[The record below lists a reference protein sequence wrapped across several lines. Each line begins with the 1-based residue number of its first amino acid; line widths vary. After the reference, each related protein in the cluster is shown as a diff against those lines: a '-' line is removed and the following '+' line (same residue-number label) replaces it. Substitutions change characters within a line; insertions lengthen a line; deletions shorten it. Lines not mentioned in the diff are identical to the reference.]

1 MNQNAIPGAPNDVVR
16 VFVSYAREDKRWLD
30 PEYRFNLVPF
40 LVDSLRRQNV
50 EFWIDRKLV
59 IADEYRQ
66 LIETEIDRADI
77 ALLIVS
83 QYFVNSSFIE
93 AVEMPRIE
101 ERARRGEMLV
111 APVLVEPCAW
121 QEYPL
126 LADRQMVPAS
136 NPLIDYTDNESRWA
150 KVRFEILEGLK
161 TQVKRIREAPKP
173 AAQKAQTSVR
183 AEVQPV
189 PPPIPISEPAPV
201 PISEPA
207 KAPAVETAPPI
218 PTPKAAVS
226 EIRAKIYPAEHE
238 KARTERNW
246 TSAVLGGTVL
256 VGVVAMVLLY
266 HSFPPELF
274 RLAMGGAPLAAALV
288 CLLIFKPFP
297 LKWNLAAVGGA
308 ALVSAVW
315 VRIALAGWTPL
326 IWTFLFMDGAAL
338 ALVVVCLRVFKPIP
352 RNWIP
357 AIVGGVALVAVLA
370 SPYLWYHYAPWIV
383 MDGAPLA
390 VVLVCFLVFKPFP
403 RNWTPAVVGGMAM
416 ASAMW
421 VYFAFARRFYG
432 FSILTL
438 AAMVGAALAAV
449 FVCRLA
455 FKPYPRNWIPDLV
468 GGAALMLAVFGYW
481 VFLRSIF
488 YFWAFA
494 VMDEAA
500 LAMLL
505 VCLLVSR
512 AREKA

>member
-1 MNQNAIPGAPNDVVR
+1 MNQNAIPGAPDDAVR

-66 LIETEIDRADI
+66 LIESEIDRADI

-83 QYFVNSSFIE
+83 QYFVNSNFIE
-93 AVEMPRIE
+93 TVEMPRIE

-173 AAQKAQTSVR
+173 PAQKAQTSVPP
-183 AEVQPV
+183 EVQPV
-189 PPPIPISEPAPV
+189 PPPV

-207 KAPAVETAPPI
+207 KAPTVEAAPPLSE
-218 PTPKAAVS
+218 PKPAAS
-226 EIRAKIYPAEHE
+226 ENRAKIYPAEHE

-246 TSAVLGGTVL
+246 SSAVLGGTVL
-256 VGVVAMVLLY
+256 AWMVALVLLY
-266 HSFPPELF
+266 HTLPPDLF
-274 RLAMGGAPLAAALV
+274 RFVMGGAPLATALV

-297 LKWNLAAVGGA
+297 RKWNLAAVGGA

-315 VRIALAGWTPL
+315 VRIAFAGWIPP

-338 ALVVVCLRVFKPIP
+338 ALVVVCLRVFKPMP

-357 AIVGGVALVAVLA
+357 AVVGGVALVAVLA
-370 SPYLWYHYAPWIV
+370 SPYLWYHYALWIV

-390 VVLVCFLVFKPFP
+390 MVLVCFLVFKPFP
-403 RNWTPAVVGGMAM
+403 RNWTPAVIGGAAM

-421 VYFAFARRFYG
+421 VYFAFARRFSG

-438 AAMVGAALAAV
+438 TAMVGAALAV
-449 FVCRLA
+449 IFVCRLV
-455 FKPYPRNWIPDLV
+455 FKPYPRNWTPDLV
-468 GGAALMLAVFGYW
+468 GGAALMLAVFVYW
-481 VFLRSIF
+481 VFLRSIL
-488 YFWAFA
+488 YFWTFA

-500 LAMLL
+500 LAMAL
-505 VCLLVSR
+505 VCLLVFR
-512 AREKA
+512 AREKT